1 MLPREVIEEIR
12 ERTDIADVVSQ
23 VVTLRRK
30 GSSLMGLCPFHQEK
44 SPSFSVVQAKGIY
57 HCFGCG
63 EGGDVF
69 AFVQKTRGLSFF
81 EAVKELGEAAGVQV
95 EEREL
100 TREERKRMRARAN
113 LHEVLRLAADWF
125 HAGLIARP
133 TGRPALDYL
142 RGRGMD
148 NETIERWR
156 LGFAPQS
163 WDGLL
168 SHLHHHGV
176 SADQAIRA
184 GLARPGRNRQG
195 SAYDLF
201 RGRIIIPIE
210 DRRGRIVAFGGRI
223 LPALGDGD
231 TPKYVNSPETP
242 VYRKSSVL
250 FGLSRA
256 RNSIQRKSRA
266 LIVEGYFDV
275 ISLHQAGFGEAIA
288 TCGTALTGE
297 HLKAL
302 RPLTRAV
309 VALFDADEAGQ
320 RAAERS
326 LPLFVDA
333 GIEAR
338 RLEIGDAKDPDEF
351 VQEAGAEALDAALDR
366 SEPLLDL
373 VLRRAI
379 ARFGSTPGA
388 RRDSLDR
395 VAPILRKME
404 GPARRAAVSLVARRL
419 HLLEHEVDEAA
430 GRGPSAPASVAPPAR
445 WRGSK
450 HLNHIFW
457 LLIHFPEQV
466 IPVLTEPDV
475 EPSLLTRHP
484 LALQTLGRLISGEAF
499 ASVQADL
506 DDPDLQRVLRVAA
519 ARSDLYSEEAAAG
532 AARQIL
538 TRLEV
543 DATRARISD
552 IDRALSE
559 CDPGTEWPRYAELLE
574 SKKTALNRKKELERL
589 LRSPAVGR

>member
-12 ERTDIADVVSQ
+12 ERTDIADVVST

-44 SPSFSVVQAKGIY
+44 SPSFSVVPSKGIY
-57 HCFGCG
+57 HCFGCQ

-69 AFVQKTRGLSFF
+69 AFIQKTRGVSFF
-81 EAVKELGEAAGVQV
+81 EAVKELGESVGIHV

-100 TREERKRMRARAN
+100 SREERQRIRARAS
-113 LHEVLRLAADWF
+113 LHDVLRLAADWF
-125 HAGLIARP
+125 HMSLVARP
-133 TGRPALDYL
+133 SGREALEYL
-142 RGRGMD
+142 NGRGTD
-148 NETIERWR
+148 RGTIERWK
-156 LGFAPQS
+156 LGYAPDT

-168 SHLHHHGV
+168 THLHNEGV
-176 SADQAIRA
+176 SADLAIRA
-184 GLARPGRNRQG
+184 GLARPSRNRQG

-201 RGRIIIPIE
+201 RGRVIVPIE
-210 DRRGRIVAFGGRI
+210 DGRGRVVAFGGRI
-223 LPALGDGD
+223 LPQYDRD
-231 TPKYVNSPETP
+231 ETPKYVNSPETP
-242 VYRKSSVL
+242 VYKKSSVL
-250 FGLSRA
+250 FGLPKA
-256 RNSIQRKSRA
+256 RSAIQRRGRA

-275 ISLHQAGFGEAIA
+275 ISLHQAGFQEAIA
-288 TCGTALTGE
+288 TCGTALTTE

-338 RLEIGDAKDPDEF
+338 RLELGEAKDPDEF
-351 VQEAGAEALDAALDR
+351 VQTEGPEALEAALDR

-373 VLRRAI
+373 ILRRAI

-388 RRDSLDR
+388 RRDSLAK
-395 VAPILRKME
+395 VAPVLRKMD

-430 GRGPSAPASVAPPAR
+430 GTGPGSTGSVATPMR
-445 WRGSK
+445 WTGSK
-450 HLNHIFW
+450 HLNHLLW
-457 LLIHFPEQV
+457 LLIHFPTQV
-466 IPVLTEPDV
+466 IPVLTGPDV
-475 EPSLLTRHP
+475 DPQLLTNHEG
-484 LALQTLGRLISGEAF
+484 ALQTIGRLIGGEAL
-499 ASVQADL
+499 AVVQADL

-519 ARSDLYSEEAAAG
+519 ARFGLYSEEEAAG

-538 TRLEV
+538 TRLQV
-543 DATRARISD
+543 DASRAQIAD

-559 CDPGTEWPRYAELLE
+559 CDPGTEWPRYARLLQNKKDAL
-574 SKKTALNRKKELERL
+574 SKKKALERL
-589 LRSPAVGR
+589 LRSA

>member
-1 MLPREVIEEIR
+1 MLAREIIEEIR
-12 ERTDIADVVSQ
+12 ERTDITDVVSQ

-44 SPSFSVVQAKGIY
+44 SPSFSVVPAKGIY

-63 EGGDVF
+63 EGGDIF
-69 AFVQKTRGLSFF
+69 AFVQKTRGIGFF
-81 EAVKELGEAAGVQV
+81 EAVKELGEAAGVRV

-100 TREERKRMRARAN
+100 SREERQRMRAKAS
-113 LHEVLRLAADWF
+113 LHEVLRIASDWF
-125 HAGLIARP
+125 HAGLVARP
-133 TGRPALDYL
+133 EGREALEYL

-148 NETIERWR
+148 HETMERWR
-156 LGFAPQS
+156 LGWAPNR

-168 SHLHHHGV
+168 AYLHAQGV
-176 SADQAIRA
+176 SADQAIQA
-184 GLARPGRNRQG
+184 GLARPSRNRQG

-201 RGRIIIPIE
+201 RGRVMVPIE
-210 DRRGRIVAFGGRI
+210 DGRGRTVAFGGRI
-223 LPALGDGD
+223 LPSLDDGD

-242 VYRKSSVL
+242 VYRKSTVL

-256 RNSIQRKSRA
+256 RSAIQRRGRA

-275 ISLHQAGFGEAIA
+275 ISLHQAGFAEAIA

-297 HLKAL
+297 HLRAL

-326 LPLFVDA
+326 LPLFVEA

-338 RLEIGDAKDPDEF
+338 RLEIGDSKDPDEF
-351 VQEAGAEALDAALDR
+351 VQSSGAGALEAALDR

-388 RRDSLDR
+388 RRDSLEQ

-430 GRGPSAPASVAPPAR
+430 GRMAAPGRVVSPPAR
-445 WRGSK
+445 WTGSK

-457 LLIHFPEQV
+457 LLIHFPGRV
-466 IPVLTEPDV
+466 IPVLTEDTVDPR
-475 EPSLLTRHP
+475 LLTNHP
-484 LALQTLGRLISGEAF
+484 PALHALGRLISGETLA
-499 ASVQADL
+499 AVQADVE
-506 DDPDLQRVLRVAA
+506 DRDLQRVLRVTA
-519 ARSDLYSEEAAAG
+519 ARADLYTEGRAAS

-538 TRLEV
+538 TRLQI
-543 DATRARISD
+543 DAMRAEIAN
-552 IDRALSE
+552 IDAALSE
-559 CDPGTEWPRYAELLE
+559 CDPGTEWPRYAELLQ
-574 SKKTALNRKKELERL
+574 SKKVALAEKKHLEGV
-589 LRSPAVGR
+589 LRSVRVDD

>member
-1 MLPREVIEEIR
+1 MISREIIEEIR
-12 ERTDIADVVSQ
+12 ERIDVSDVVSQ

-44 SPSFSVVQAKGIY
+44 SPSFSVVPAKGIY

-63 EGGDVF
+63 EGGDIF
-69 AFVQKTRGLSFF
+69 AFVQKTRGVSFF
-81 EAVKELGEAAGVQV
+81 EAVKELGDQAGIRV

-100 TREERKRMRARAN
+100 TREERQRMRARAS
-113 LHEVLRLAADWF
+113 LHDVLKLAADWF
-125 HAGLIARP
+125 HAGLVARP
-133 TGRPALDYL
+133 EGRPAMAYL
-142 RGRGMD
+142 NDRGIDRP
-148 NETIERWR
+148 TVERWR
-156 LGFAPQS
+156 LGFAPQT
-163 WDGLL
+163 WDALL
-168 SHLHHHGV
+168 THLHDQGV
-176 SADQAIRA
+176 SADLAIKA
-184 GLARPGRNRQG
+184 GLARPSRNRRG

-201 RGRIIIPIE
+201 RGRIIVPIE
-210 DRRGRIVAFGGRI
+210 DGRGRIAAFGGRI
-223 LPALGDGD
+223 LPDLDDGEA
-231 TPKYVNSPETP
+231 PKYVNSPETP

-250 FGLSRA
+250 FGLAKA
-256 RNSIQRKSRA
+256 RSAIQRRGRA

-288 TCGTALTGE
+288 TCGTALTTE

-326 LPLFVDA
+326 LPLFVES

-351 VQEAGAEALDAALDR
+351 VQASGAEALEAALDR

-379 ARFGSTPGA
+379 SRFGSSPGA
-388 RRDSLDR
+388 RRDSLAH
-395 VAPILRKME
+395 VAPILRKMD
-404 GPARRAAVSLVARRL
+404 GTVRRASVSLVARRL
-419 HLLEHEVDEAA
+419 HLLEHEVDAAA
-430 GRGPSAPASVAPPAR
+430 GAAVAAAGSVAPPSR
-445 WRGSK
+445 WTGSK
-450 HLNHIFW
+450 HLNHILW
-457 LLIHFPEQV
+457 LLIHFPDAV
-466 IPVLTEPDV
+466 IPVLTEPHVD
-475 EPSLLTRHP
+475 PRRLTDHP
-484 LALQTLGRLISGEAF
+484 QALSTVGRLIAGESL
-499 ASVQADL
+499 ASVQSDL

-519 ARSDLYSEEAAAG
+519 ARADLYTEAAAAG

-543 DATRARISD
+543 DATRAKISD

-559 CDPGTEWPRYAELLE
+559 CNPSTEWPRYAELLE
-574 SKKTALNRKKELERL
+574 TKKAALQEKKSLERR
-589 LRSPAVGR
+589 LRTT

>member
-1 MLPREVIEEIR
+1 LVPREVIEEIR
-12 ERTDIADVVSQ
+12 ERTDIVEVVSQ

-44 SPSFSVVQAKGIY
+44 SPSFSVVPSKGIY
-57 HCFGCG
+57 HCFGCQ

-69 AFVQKTRGLSFF
+69 AFLQKTRGLSFF
-81 EAVKELGEAAGVQV
+81 EAVKELGEAAGLQV

-100 TREERKRMRARAN
+100 SREERQRMRARAS
-113 LHEVLRLAADWF
+113 LHEVLALAVDWF
-125 HAGLIARP
+125 HAGLVARP
-133 TGRPALDYL
+133 SGREALQYL
-142 RGRGMD
+142 KDRGMD
-148 NETIERWR
+148 RETIEKWR
-156 LGFAPQS
+156 LGFAPDS

-168 SHLHHHGV
+168 THLHNQGV
-176 SADQAIRA
+176 SADQAIQA
-184 GLARPGRNRQG
+184 GLARPSRTRRG

-201 RGRIIIPIE
+201 RGRVIVPIE
-210 DRRGRIVAFGGRI
+210 DSRGRTVAFGGRI
-223 LPALGDGD
+223 LPRYDEDG

-242 VYRKSSVL
+242 VYRKSHVL
-250 FGLSRA
+250 FGLPRA
-256 RNSIQRKSRA
+256 RSAIQRKSRA

-275 ISLHQAGFGEAIA
+275 ISLHQVGFHETIA
-288 TCGTALTGE
+288 TCGTALTVA

-338 RLEIGDAKDPDEF
+338 RLEIGEAKDPDEF
-351 VQEAGAEALDAALDR
+351 VQEAGADALESALDR

-379 ARFGSTPGA
+379 AQYGSTPGA
-388 RRDSLDR
+388 RRDSLAR
-395 VAPILRKME
+395 VAPILRRMD
-404 GPARRAAVSLVARRL
+404 GPSRRAAVSLVARRL

-430 GRGPSAPASVAPPAR
+430 GSGPSRNESVARPAA

-450 HLNHIFW
+450 HLNHILW
-457 LLIHFPEQV
+457 LLIHFPETV
-466 IPVLTEPDV
+466 IPVLVAPTVDPTR
-475 EPSLLTRHP
+475 LTRHP
-484 LALQTLGRLISGEAF
+484 GALQTIGRLVSGESL

-506 DDPDLQRVLRVAA
+506 EDPDLQRVLRVAA
-519 ARSDLYSEEAAAG
+519 ARSDLYTEEAAAG

-543 DATRARISD
+543 DASRAQIAE
-552 IDRALSE
+552 IDRALSS
-559 CDPGTEWPRYAELLE
+559 CDPGRDWPEYARLLE
-574 SKKTALNRKKELERL
+574 TKKEALAAKKLLERQ
-589 LRSPAVGR
+589 LRSG

>member
-1 MLPREVIEEIR
+1 MIPREVIEEIR
-12 ERTDIADVVSQ
+12 ERTDIVDVVSQ

-44 SPSFSVVQAKGIY
+44 SPSFSVVPAKGIF
-57 HCFGCG
+57 HCFGCQ

-69 AFVQKTRGLSFF
+69 AFVQKTQGVSFF
-81 EAVKELGEAAGVQV
+81 EAVKELGEAVGLAV

-100 TREERKRMRARAN
+100 TREERQRMRARAS
-113 LHEVLRLAADWF
+113 LHEVLGLAADWF
-125 HAGLIARP
+125 HAGLVARP
-133 TGRPALDYL
+133 SGRDAMAYL
-142 RGRGMD
+142 NNRGIDR
-148 NETIERWR
+148 ETVEKWKI
-156 LGFAPQS
+156 GYAPDS

-168 SHLHHHGV
+168 THLHSRGV
-176 SADQAIRA
+176 SADQAIQA
-184 GLARPGRNRQG
+184 GLARPSRNRQG

-210 DRRGRIVAFGGRI
+210 DSRGRVVAFGGRI
-223 LPALGDGD
+223 LPRLDEGD

-250 FGLSRA
+250 FGLPRA
-256 RNSIQRKSRA
+256 RSAIQRRGRC

-275 ISLHQAGFGEAIA
+275 ISLHQAGFPEAIA
-288 TCGTALTGE
+288 TCGTALTVE

-309 VALFDADEAGQ
+309 VALFDADEAGL

-338 RLEIGDAKDPDEF
+338 RLELGDAKDPDEY
-351 VQEAGAEALDAALDR
+351 VQSAGAEALEAALDR

-379 ARFGSTPGA
+379 AQYGSTPGA
-388 RRDSLDR
+388 RRDSLAR
-395 VAPILRKME
+395 VAPILRRMD
-404 GPARRAAVSLVARRL
+404 GPSRRAAVSLVARRL
-419 HLLEHEVDEAA
+419 HLVEHEVDEAA
-430 GRGPSAPASVAPPAR
+430 GLAVGERSDVSRPAR

-450 HLNHIFW
+450 HLNHILW
-457 LLIHFPEQV
+457 LLIHYPGPV
-466 IPVLTEPDV
+466 IPVLTEPSVD
-475 EPSLLTRHP
+475 PTRITAHP
-484 LALQTLGRLISGEAF
+484 GALQTVGRLISGDSLA
-499 ASVQADL
+499 AIQADL
-506 DDPDLQRVLRVAA
+506 DDSDLQRVLRAAA
-519 ARSDLYSEEAAAG
+519 ARSDLYTEEAAAG

-543 DATRARISD
+543 DSLRGKLVDA
-552 IDRALSE
+552 DRGLAA
-559 CDPGTEWPRYAELLE
+559 CDPSRDWTKYAGLLE
-574 SKKTALNRKKELERL
+574 EKKRILTEKKRLEKL
-589 LRSPAVGR
+589 LRTGGAS

>member
-1 MLPREVIEEIR
+1 LLPREVIEEIR

>member
-506 DDPDLQRVLRVAA
+506 DDLDLQRVLRVAA

>member
-1 MLPREVIEEIR
+1 MIPREVIEEIR
-12 ERTDIADVVSQ
+12 ERTDIVEVVSQ

-44 SPSFSVVQAKGIY
+44 SPSFSVVPSKGIY
-57 HCFGCG
+57 HCFGCQ

-69 AFVQKTRGLSFF
+69 AFLQKTRGVTFL
-81 EAVKELGEAAGVQV
+81 EAVKELGEAVGLQV

-100 TREERKRMRARAN
+100 SREERQRMRARASM
-113 LHEVLRLAADWF
+113 HEVLTLAADWF
-125 HAGLIARP
+125 HAGLVARP
-133 TGRPALDYL
+133 SGREALQYL
-142 RGRGMD
+142 KNRGMD
-148 NETIERWR
+148 QQTIEKWR
-156 LGFAPQS
+156 LGFAPDS

-168 SHLHHHGV
+168 SHLHNQGV
-176 SADQAIRA
+176 SADQAIKA
-184 GLARPGRNRQG
+184 GLARPSRTRQG

-201 RGRIIIPIE
+201 RGRVIVPIE
-210 DRRGRIVAFGGRI
+210 DNRSRVVAFGGRI
-223 LPALGDGD
+223 LPRYDDGD
-231 TPKYVNSPETP
+231 TPKYVNSPETQ

-256 RNSIQRKSRA
+256 RSAIQRKSRA

-275 ISLHQAGFGEAIA
+275 ISLHQAGFHEAIA
-288 TCGTALTGE
+288 TCGTALTVA

-351 VQEAGAEALDAALDR
+351 VQEVGAEALESALDR

-379 ARFGSTPGA
+379 AQFGSTPGA
-388 RRDSLDR
+388 RRDSLAR
-395 VAPILRKME
+395 VAPILRRMD
-404 GPARRAAVSLVARRL
+404 GPSRRAAVSLVARRL

-430 GRGPSAPASVAPPAR
+430 GAGPGRGESVARPAT

-450 HLNHIFW
+450 HLNHILW
-457 LLIHFPEQV
+457 LLIHFPDQV
-466 IPVLTEPDV
+466 IPVLVAPNVD
-475 EPSLLTRHP
+475 PNRLTQHAG
-484 LALQTLGRLISGEAF
+484 ALQTIGRLVSGDSL

-506 DDPDLQRVLRVAA
+506 DDADLQRVLRVAA
-519 ARSDLYSEEAAAG
+519 ARSDLYTEEAAAG

-543 DATRARISD
+543 DASRAQIAD
-552 IDRALSE
+552 IDRALSS
-559 CDPGTEWPRYAELLE
+559 CDPERHWPEYARLLQE
-574 SKKTALNRKKELERL
+574 KKEALAAKKFLERQ
-589 LRSPAVGR
+589 LRGG

>member
-552 IDRALSE
+552 IDRALS
-559 CDPGTEWPRYAELLE
+559 
-574 SKKTALNRKKELERL
+574 
-589 LRSPAVGR
+589 